1 MITQNIDIWVS
12 DGGFDSPFYKFYSD
26 FDGSNELRE
35 LVFSSKKQ
43 YTFRRLNQASSHPF
57 YIRQSDSGGS
67 SMQLLKFSGNGTI
80 NSGIVGEEFFTLQA
94 LNPDLESINVEY
106 FCTSHPSM
114 QGQMVFRRDSV
125 PLIPTAA
132 SDSEI
137 SAIGRL
143 YTAAF
148 GRKPDANG
156 LQFWVDVISDPV
168 VSYKDVSKSF
178 VDSSEFSIIAAP
190 DSSSEFFATALYQ
203 NVLGRA
209 PDPSG
214 LVYWINQL
222 DSGLQDRADVL
233 IEFANSSENV
243 FLHETLA

>member
-1 MITQNIDIWVS
+1 M
-12 DGGFDSPFYKFYSD
+12 
-26 FDGSNELRE
+26 
-35 LVFSSKKQ
+35 
-43 YTFRRLNQASSHPF
+43 
-57 YIRQSDSGGS
+57 
-67 SMQLLKFSGNGTI
+67 
-80 NSGIVGEEFFTLQA
+80 
-94 LNPDLESINVEY
+94 
-106 FCTSHPSM
+106 
-114 QGQMVFRRDSV
+114 
-125 PLIPTAA
+125 PLISTAA

-178 VDSSEFSIIAAP
+178 VDSSEFSSIAAP

-233 IEFANSSENV
+233 IGFANSSENIA
-243 FLHETLA
+243 LQETLA